1 MFGAVTH
8 KSYPWKWPHTTSS
21 YTDFLR
27 TKSEHRMLESA
38 KRDEMLGELAKAIDD
53 NGGRLTVD
61 YETHL
66 YIARRLN
73 RE

>member
-1 MFGAVTH
+1 
-8 KSYPWKWPHTTSS
+8 
-21 YTDFLR
+21 
-27 TKSEHRMLESA
+27 MLESA

-61 YETHL
+61 CETHL